1 MISLKKDIQ
10 MIGKTMRWMMAGAM
24 CLAISCSAWAET
36 GFHNG
41 LSFQGYT
48 GLFNAPNAAV
58 TAEGR
63 LYFLF
68 SDQVEPHRRHLQ
80 DSAENYMFSIGLLP
94 YFEIGGRFT
103 EEHPDG
109 MRDLSANAKVQ
120 VPRFF
125 DNPYI
130 PDLAFGIQDLGGGSA
145 HLETKYGVVSETIGP
160 VRLSLGL
167 GIGPDRLDGLFGGGE
182 VRLFDWLYLLG
193 EYDTE
198 EVNVGFRVFTPDDL
212 FPIPVNIGLTAKT
225 SLEHDA
231 GEFDLAATV
240 QFPLGLGK
248 YERERLP
255 EELGPSAGVTGGG
268 IEAGSPDIVSGDV
281 DGTDDSADLEDPVAD
296 VPDMAESVD
305 EPIRRIKEA
314 LVDLGFENVKA
325 GVLGTDGL
333 FVAYENN
340 RYNHNALDGLGL
352 VMGVAARMAPVSLRQ
367 MTVVLKR
374 NRIPMISMS
383 VPVDACRKFLTPVKV
398 SLRQK
403 ETFLNT
409 ISISNDATA
418 DEDVRFVGD
427 RKNSSLFRP
436 RLALYPGLRTFLGTE
451 ISTFDYLVSLRPD
464 LKLPVW
470 PGGVFNARWDIPIFW
485 SEEFDDG
492 EAYAGQREDARL
504 DRFMYHQTFKLL
516 PDVATQFSLGRY
528 TEDNFG
534 LFSETFWSP
543 GEGRHRLGV
552 KLGYFRDE
560 DLSLDREIY
569 LATYRFYW
577 ERLDLFLEG
586 TYGRYWYQDQ
596 GVTAEVKRYFG
607 DTAISFFYRHIG
619 TGTGERAG
627 GIRVTLPLTPRKE
640 MKPWHVQVTGSDS
653 WRYEHSTTVAD
664 EGQRNPV
671 VTNLAVIPKTTHDLA
686 EAYFNDDR
694 LNERYIRAHSMRLRE
709 AYQKWGITEDQ
720 SGHVA
725 QGQERSTKKNAPV
738 EGSNITVDSDS

>member
-1 MISLKKDIQ
+1 ME
-10 MIGKTMRWMMAGAM
+10 KTILYLVLGFVCMATA
-24 CLAISCSAWAET
+24 LDAAEEPA
-36 GFHNG
+36 FHNG
-41 LSFQGYT
+41 LSLQGYT

-94 YFEIGGRFT
+94 HFEIGGRFT

-130 PDLAFGIQDLGGGSA
+130 PDVAFGIQDLGGGAA

-167 GIGPDRLDGLFGGGE
+167 GIGPDRLDGLFGGAE

-212 FPIPVNIGLTAKT
+212 FSIPVNIGLTAKT
-225 SLEHDA
+225 SLENDA
-231 GEFDLAATV
+231 GEFDFAATV
-240 QFPLGLGK
+240 QFPLGLGR
-248 YERERLP
+248 YEGEKLP
-255 EELGPSAGVTGGG
+255 AELGPSSGATQGDTGSHAPVSVAAGDGEGD
-268 IEAGSPDIVSGDV
+268 EA
-281 DGTDDSADLEDPVAD
+281 ADLEEPVTD

-305 EPIRRIKEA
+305 EPIRALKAA
-314 LVDLGFENVKA
+314 LVDLGFENVRA

-333 FVAYENN
+333 YVEYENN

-352 VMGVAARMAPVSLRQ
+352 VMGVTARMAPVSLEDI
-367 MTVVLKR
+367 TVILKR
-374 NRIPMISMS
+374 NRIPMISVS
-383 VPVDACRKFLTPVKV
+383 APVNACREFLTPVKV
-398 SLRQK
+398 SVRRRNA
-403 ETFLNT
+403 FLDSL
-409 ISISNDATA
+409 IVANDATV
-418 DEDVRFVGD
+418 DSEVRFIGE
-427 RKNSSLFRP
+427 RENSSLFRP

-464 LKLPVW
+464 LKIPMW
-470 PGGVFNARWDIPIFW
+470 TGGVFNARWDIPVFW

-492 EAYAGQREDARL
+492 EAYANQREDAKL
-504 DRFMYHQTFKLL
+504 DRLMLHQALKLL
-516 PDVATQFSLGRY
+516 PDVATQFSLGQY
-528 TEDNFG
+528 TEGNYG

-577 ERLDLFLEG
+577 ERWDLFLEG
-586 TYGRYWYQDQ
+586 TYGQYWYQDQ

-640 MKPWHVQVTGSDS
+640 MKPWYVQVTGSDS

-694 LNERYIRAHSMRLRE
+694 LNERYIRAHPMRLRE
-709 AYQKWGITEDQ
+709 AYQTWG
-720 SGHVA
+720 
-725 QGQERSTKKNAPV
+725 
-738 EGSNITVDSDS
+738 VDMDR